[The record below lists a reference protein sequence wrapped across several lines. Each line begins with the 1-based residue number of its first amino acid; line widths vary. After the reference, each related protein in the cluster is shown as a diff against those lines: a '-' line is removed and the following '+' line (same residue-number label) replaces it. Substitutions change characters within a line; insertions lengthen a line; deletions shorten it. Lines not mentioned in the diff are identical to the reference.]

1 MGLGNAEP
9 MKGENGAG
17 YWVGV
22 RNLNFYNTE
31 FESAML
37 IKT

>member
-22 RNLNFYNTE
+22 RNLNFYNSE